1 MSSLHI
7 ITKCGKT
14 VTGAPAYAR
23 IESLPNVGRCDGS
36 YVRYIISILNDNL
49 VDDDSVIMFLK
60 DEMSQKNMHQYGR
73 WSDFETMLRISS
85 SKNGFGCGVVPGE
98 FRRGLSS
105 SAYHL
110 RDELFKFSIASYG
123 IRKKYT
129 EHHDGVPF
137 QSSFKNL
144 GSFVLDIFQDAAKPS
159 YIVPVC
165 YGGVFASTVEN
176 IKKVNRS
183 VWDAADKA
191 LTRGDNIAEGH
202 YMERSW
208 ALLLSTPLELY
219 QTEGIISHAND
230 EDQHLPWYFPG
241 LMVSTTNASE
251 SLI

>member
-1 MSSLHI
+1 
-7 ITKCGKT
+7 
-14 VTGAPAYAR
+14 
-23 IESLPNVGRCDGS
+23 
-36 YVRYIISILNDNL
+36 
-49 VDDDSVIMFLK
+49 
-60 DEMSQKNMHQYGR
+60 
-73 WSDFETMLRISS
+73 MLRISSSSS

-98 FRRGLSS
+98 IHRGLSS

-123 IRKKYT
+123 RKKHT
-129 EHHDGVPF
+129 EHHDEVPF

-144 GSFVLDIFQDAAKPS
+144 GSFVLDIIQDAAKPS

-165 YGGVFASTVEN
+165 YGGKFASTVEN

-183 VWDAADKA
+183 VWVWGAANKA

>member
-14 VTGAPAYAR
+14 VTGAPVYAR
-23 IESLPNVGRCDGS
+23 IESLLNVGRCDGS

-60 DEMSQKNMHQYGR
+60 DDMSQKNIHQHGR

-98 FRRGLSS
+98 IHRGLSS

-123 IRKKYT
+123 RKKYT

-137 QSSFKNL
+137 QSSF
-144 GSFVLDIFQDAAKPS
+144 GTFVLDILHDVTKPS

-165 YGGVFASTVEN
+165 YGGKFASTVEN

-230 EDQHLPWYFPG
+230 EDQHLPWYFPQ
-241 LMVSTTNASE
+241 V
-251 SLI
+251 